1 MKTYS
6 IQWLDISN
14 RALARISSAMLAKM
28 NEGTLEANYVNVLL
42 PSALEA
48 VYASLPFDDT
58 TCVTDLPVVPSDG
71 TSGYLFSYKL
81 PESATR
87 INEVITVPTGANWQI
102 VQGLLLSNATQVKV
116 RYVSIPNDPADMP
129 FYARELVVLKLA
141 SMLASPVSHN
151 EALASSLA
159 SEYQSQLANA
169 ITFAAP
175 SRMQGGYMPT
185 SSYADR
191 E

>member
-14 RALARISSAMLAKM
+14 RALARISSAMLSKM
-28 NEGTLEANYVNVLL
+28 DEGTLEANYVNVLL

-58 TCVTDLPVVPSDG
+58 ACVTDLPMVPSDG
-71 TSGYLFSYKL
+71 TSGYSFSYKL

-87 INEVITVPTGANWQI
+87 INKVTTIPPTMDWQI
-102 VQGLLLSNATQVKV
+102 VQGLLLTNATQVKI
-116 RYVSIPNDPADMP
+116 RYVSIPNEPSDMP

-141 SMLASPVSHN
+141 SMLASPISHN

-175 SRMQGGYMPT
+175 SRRQEYYMST
-185 SSYADR
+185 VSYTER
-191 E
+191 G

>member
-6 IQWLDISN
+6 VQWLDIAN
-14 RALARISSAMLAKM
+14 RALARISSAMLIRM
-28 NEGTLEANYVNVLL
+28 DDGTLEANYVNILL

-58 TCVTDLPVVPSDG
+58 ARVTDLPAVPSDG

-81 PESATR
+81 PEAATR
-87 INEVITVPTGANWQI
+87 INEVTTIPSDMDWQI
-102 VQGLLLSNATQVKV
+102 VQGLLLTNATQVKI
-116 RYVSIPNDPADMP
+116 RYVSIPDAPSDMP
-129 FYARELVVLKLA
+129 FYARDLLVLKLA

-151 EALASSLA
+151 EALAASLA
-159 SEYQSQLANA
+159 SEYQSRLANS

-175 SRMQGGYMPT
+175 SRNQGDYIQS
-185 SSYADR
+185 SSYVDR
-191 E
+191 G

>member
-1 MKTYS
+1 M
-6 IQWLDISN
+6 D
-14 RALARISSAMLAKM
+14 
-28 NEGTLEANYVNVLL
+28 EGTLEANYVNVLL

-58 TCVTDLPVVPSDG
+58 TCVQDLPLVPSDG
-71 TSGYLFSYKL
+71 TSGYSFSYKL

-87 INEVITVPTGANWQI
+87 INKVLTVPVDMDWQI
-102 VQGLLLSNATQVKV
+102 VQGLLLTDATQVKV
-116 RYVSIPNDPADMP
+116 RYVSIPNEPKDMP

-151 EALASSLA
+151 QSLASSLA

-175 SRMQGGYMPT
+175 SQMQRDYMQT
-185 SSYADR
+185 VSYTDR
-191 E
+191 G